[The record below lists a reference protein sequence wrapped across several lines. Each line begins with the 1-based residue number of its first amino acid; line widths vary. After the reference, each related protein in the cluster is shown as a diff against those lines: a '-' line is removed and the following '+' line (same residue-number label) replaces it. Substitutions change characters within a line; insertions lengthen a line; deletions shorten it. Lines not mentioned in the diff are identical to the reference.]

1 VHFSSPYHLLKAT
14 SQSWWNDRAMSMGA
28 AISFYT
34 VFSLAP
40 MLLLVISVAGLVFG
54 REASQ
59 GAVIEQMKGLIGEK
73 GGEAVS
79 TMLASA
85 SAVGSGVVATV
96 VGVVSLVIFST
107 GAFVELQDDL
117 NIIWKAKRPTYSSL
131 LIFLRSRFASLSL
144 IVAIG
149 FLLLVSLII
158 DAGVT
163 AASRYFARF
172 GLSVVIEITN
182 FVVALGAS
190 TTLFALI
197 FKVLPS
203 TRVAWKDVWIGA
215 VATGV
220 MFLIGKSLIGIYLGQ
235 SNLASNFGAA
245 GSVITILLWVYYSSQ
260 ILLFGAEFTKVYA
273 ELRGS
278 RSTL

>member
-1 VHFSSPYHLLKAT
+1 
-14 SQSWWNDRAMSMGA
+14 MGA

-59 GAVIEQMKGLIGEK
+59 GAVIEQMKSLIGEK

-96 VGVVSLVIFST
+96 VGAVSLVIFST
-107 GAFVELQDDL
+107 GAFAS
-117 NIIWKAKRPTYSSL
+117 IIWKAKRPTYSSL

-163 AASRYFARF
+163 AASRYLARF

-215 VATGV
+215 VAAGV
-220 MFLIGKSLIGIYLGQ
+220 MFLIGQSLIGIYLGQ
-235 SNLASNFGAA
+235 SNLASTFGAA

>member
-1 VHFSSPYHLLKAT
+1 
-14 SQSWWNDRAMSMGA
+14 MSMGA

-79 TMLASA
+79 TMLTSA

-117 NIIWKAKRPTYSSL
+117 NIIWKAKRPT
-131 LIFLRSRFASLSL
+131 
-144 IVAIG
+144 
-149 FLLLVSLII
+149 
-158 DAGVT
+158 
-163 AASRYFARF
+163 
-172 GLSVVIEITN
+172 
-182 FVVALGAS
+182 
-190 TTLFALI
+190 
-197 FKVLPS
+197 
-203 TRVAWKDVWIGA
+203 
-215 VATGV
+215 
-220 MFLIGKSLIGIYLGQ
+220 
-235 SNLASNFGAA
+235 
-245 GSVITILLWVYYSSQ
+245 
-260 ILLFGAEFTKVYA
+260 
-273 ELRGS
+273 
-278 RSTL
+278 